1 MTNIDQMTLIFRA
14 LAHPARLLILET
26 LRSGQDSIK
35 ELSKPF
41 EMSKPAITRHLKIL
55 EQAGLISRSR
65 KAKSQP
71 AKLELQS
78 LKQIDEWMKSYRQ
91 FWNESLDQLDGYI
104 SELKRKGEE
113 NFSDTN
119 KRASDNQDP

>member
-71 AKLELQS
+71 AKLEL
-78 LKQIDEWMKSYRQ
+78 
-91 FWNESLDQLDGYI
+91 
-104 SELKRKGEE
+104 
-113 NFSDTN
+113 
-119 KRASDNQDP
+119 